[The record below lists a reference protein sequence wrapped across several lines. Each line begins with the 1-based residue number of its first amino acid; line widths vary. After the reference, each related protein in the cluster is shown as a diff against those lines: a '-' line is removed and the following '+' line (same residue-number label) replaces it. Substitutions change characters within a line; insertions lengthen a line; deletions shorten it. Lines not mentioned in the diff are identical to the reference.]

1 MKILIVDDEAYARD
15 KLRRLVAEHV
25 AGASVT
31 EARDGRE
38 ALDSIAKHKPELVF
52 LDIQM
57 PELDGISVAS
67 QLTVPLPL
75 IVFVTAYD
83 QFALQAFDANAIDYL
98 LKPYDEARFL
108 RAMHRVEE
116 RRSTARKTGAEQHL
130 LLSEKGRVLV
140 IKLADIVHVEAADNY
155 VLICTAQEQHMMRQ
169 TLSGLHERL
178 GHSFVRCHRR
188 HIVRV
193 DQIIQ
198 VLPAQKGDAEL
209 LLRNGLSLPCSRQYR
224 EDVVQQLGSMC

>member
-1 MKILIVDDEAYARD
+1 MKIIIVDDEAYARD

-25 AGASVT
+25 TDAIVS
-31 EARDGRE
+31 EARDGKE
-38 ALDSIAKHKPELVF
+38 ALVCIQKQQPDLVF

-57 PELDGISVAS
+57 PEMDGITVAS
-67 QLTVPLPL
+67 QLTAPVPL

-108 RAMHRVEE
+108 RALQRVNE
-116 RRSTARKTGAEQHL
+116 RRASAKKIQADQHL
-130 LLSEKGRVLV
+130 LLNEKGRVTV
-140 IKLADIVHVEAADNY
+140 IKLADVIRLEAADNY
-155 VLICTAQEQHMMRQ
+155 VLIFTSQQQHMMRL
-169 TLSGLHERL
+169 TLSGLQDRL
-178 GHSFVRCHRR
+178 GQGFVRCHRS
-188 HIVRV
+188 HIVRL

-209 LLRNGLSLPCSRQYR
+209 LLQNGLRLPCSRQYR
-224 EDVVQQLGSMC
+224 DDVVAGLNR

>member
-25 AGASVT
+25 ADAVVS
-31 EARDGRE
+31 EARDGQD
-38 ALDSIAKHKPELVF
+38 ALECIQKQQPDLVF

-57 PELDGISVAS
+57 PEMDGITVAS
-67 QLTVPLPL
+67 QLTAPVPL

-108 RAMHRVEE
+108 RALQRVSE
-116 RRSTARKTGAEQHL
+116 RRAGVKKIQTEQHL
-130 LLSEKGRVLV
+130 LLNEKGRVTV
-140 IKLADIVHVEAADNY
+140 IRLADIIRLEAADNY
-155 VLICTAQEQHMMRQ
+155 VMVHTAQQQHMMRQ
-169 TLSGLHERL
+169 TLSGLQEKL
-178 GHSFVRCHRR
+178 CQGFVRCHRS
-188 HIVRV
+188 HIVRL
-193 DQIIQ
+193 DQIAQ

-209 LLRNGLSLPCSRQYR
+209 LLLNGLHLPCSRQYR
-224 EDVVQQLGSMC
+224 DDVMARLNR